1 MKMEKAEIEKR
12 VNSLREDMK
21 SNPNTNNLKNPN
33 DKECPFSGKV
43 CSSRCKLFRSN
54 HPGYECPFN
63 EIPSMS
69 WNLKDLVR
77 KLIG

>member
-1 MKMEKAEIEKR
+1 MKKVDFKDR
-12 VNSLREDMK
+12 VNSLRDQANKNIDNKE
-21 SNPNTNNLKNPN
+21 NLKNPN

-43 CSSRCKLFRSN
+43 CCESCKLFRTN
-54 HPGYECPFN
+54 REGYECPFQ

-69 WNLKDLVR
+69 WNLKSLMK